1 WLEVGEASYAAA
13 RLRDAGN
20 EVAAHGIRYAH
31 EYDWYGARL
40 AQQRGG
46 SRSGIADKD
55 IGAQR
60 DQFLGEHLRLIRAR
74 WREAIVD
81 ADAAAFFPTKRLKCL
96 SGRVPA
102 GPCGQDWCR
111 VTELQSNPSH
121 RIG

>member
-20 EVAAHGIRYAH
+20 EVVAHGIRYAH

-96 SGRVPA
+96 SERCPARLCVRVVF
-102 GPCGQDWCR
+102 R
-111 VTELQSNPSH
+111 VAD
-121 RIG
+121 